1 MSKKGRQNVINKPL
15 EKEFGVYDA
24 SAVFIG
30 AYIVMLLLQFLF
42 YIKESVLRIL
52 RHDHVISVIGSKF
65 NSFLKSS
72 RRSFNR
78 GKASA
83 CRA

>member
-30 AYIVMLLLQFLF
+30 AYIVMLLLQFC
-42 YIKESVLRIL
+42 ST
-52 RHDHVISVIGSKF
+52 
-65 NSFLKSS
+65 
-72 RRSFNR
+72 
-78 GKASA
+78 
-83 CRA
+83 